1 MKLISLVIRNR
12 YLLLA
17 LGLIMVLIASFAFLK
32 GIEYQKNKQMKTAIG
47 KGIEN
52 EKILSKRPSHDDL
65 IRGLLNGEYK

>member
-1 MKLISLVIRNR
+1 MKFISLLIKNR

-17 LGLIMVLIASFAFLK
+17 LGLTMVLIASYAYMK
-32 GIEYQKNKQMKTAIG
+32 GIEHERNRQMKTAIG

-52 EKILSKRPSHDDL
+52 AKILSKRPSHDDL